1 MKLFI
6 DTANIEEIEDAIS
19 KGIIS
24 GVTTNPSLL
33 AKEPKADFYDHIQKI
48 ANVCTQ
54 HLDPGVPLS
63 VEVFAVDPDEMIKQ
77 AHKIMET
84 INYSNLNIK
93 IPIGYEELRVV
104 NQLSKSNIP
113 VNCTCCFT
121 STQLQLA
128 AAAGARYVSLFYN
141 RLLDV
146 DGDPSLVL
154 AQTRRFIDQNNLD
167 CEIISGSIRNPEDVS
182 AAWAAGCH
190 IVTAGHKIII
200 EMTEHSQTDMSI
212 SGFLEDFK
220 GWISK

>member
-6 DTANIEEIEDAIS
+6 DTANIEEIKDAIS

-24 GVTTNPSLL
+24 GITTNPSLL
-33 AKEPKADFYDHIQKI
+33 AKEPKADFYDHIKRI
-48 ANVCTQ
+48 AEICDG
-54 HLDPGVPLS
+54 LPLS
-63 VEVFAVDPDEMIKQ
+63 VEVFATEPQAMIDQ
-77 AHKIMET
+77 AHEIIT
-84 INYSNLNIK
+84 RLDYQNANIK
-93 IPIGYEELRVV
+93 IPIGYEELKVV
-104 NQLSKSNIP
+104 KELSQNNIP

-128 AAAGARYVSLFYN
+128 ATAGARYVSLFYN

-146 DGDPSLVL
+146 DGEPSLVL

-182 AAWAAGCH
+182 TAWDAGCH
-190 IVTAGHKIII
+190 IVTAGYKIIL
-200 EMTEHSQTDMSI
+200 EMTEHSQTDRSI